1 MSSIP
6 LLLKINTNF
15 KVNLNK
21 NILEGKHTLR
31 ARLVQHIE
39 KVGRISITEMLTHK
53 LRNQK

>member
-1 MSSIP
+1 VSSIP

-39 KVGRISITEMLTHK
+39 KVGRISITEMLTCAFGA
-53 LRNQK
+53 